1 MKKLF
6 PIKAVPEEKKKRLH
20 PAKRR
25 EKDSATYR
33 FINQKLQRRNVRKD
47 VRKKGVVRRE
57 RERKKER
64 ITGAPPPLN
73 ASYFS
78 NLIPFESTA

>member
-1 MKKLF
+1 M
-6 PIKAVPEEKKKRLH
+6 H

-25 EKDSATYR
+25 EKDSAMYR

>member
-57 RERKKER
+57 REREKR
-64 ITGAPPPLN
+64 SVSRGPL
-73 ASYFS
+73 
-78 NLIPFESTA
+78 PH